1 MIMFKFLFTFRTN
14 LDADS
19 KKWRFFAD
27 VLNDLA
33 MTLELCAPYALALI
47 GGSTKAMTGILCL
60 AGTAKSIV
68 GVAGGATRAALTQH
82 QVRKKMDLINSI

>member
-1 MIMFKFLFTFRTN
+1 MK

-27 VLNDLA
+27 ILNDCAL
-33 MTLELCAPYALALI
+33 TLELCAPIAVAAI
-47 GGSTKAMTGILCL
+47 GGSSTIMTAILCC
-60 AGTAKSIV
+60 AGVAKSIV

-82 QVRKKMDLINSI
+82 QASLF